1 MNVEDRPAIVQT
13 VEELQRRWR
22 GLLER
27 APPHLM
33 KLEFRLD
40 EAVFHHCIKD
50 IEKELVYEEQ
60 VRTSIIIIALHLIS
74 VTVCTSIVKEQKP
87 WQISFIIHF

>member
-1 MNVEDRPAIVQT
+1 MSPQLVSEPDRPAIVAT

-22 GLLER
+22 ALLER

-33 KLEFRLD
+33 RLEFRLD
-40 EAVFHHCIKD
+40 EAVLTHCIKD

-60 VRTSIIIIALHLIS
+60 VTDIARTQLQLR
-74 VTVCTSIVKEQKP
+74 
-87 WQISFIIHF
+87 

>member
-1 MNVEDRPAIVQT
+1 MNEEDRPVIVQT

-60 VRTSIIIIALHLIS
+60 VRVPYFFNLNECVWALHIS
-74 VTVCTSIVKEQKP
+74 
-87 WQISFIIHF
+87 